1 MTDFCSYYHLPS
13 SVFEC
18 AKHKRLGAVYSY
30 YNVATTMTYT
40 QLMNEALI
48 LSKISGEEEWE
59 WTAVLCCAV
68 LCCAVLCCA
77 VLYSALLY
85 ITRQRGFHNWF
96 LNRINVFVLLSDISL
111 SSSLLT
117 SHLLTLKFRCWCVQ
131 CSCSE
136 WECFRVWRS
145 PIRSRQR
152 VSPLLRVQLEMPANQ
167 AFRSRPSL
175 SVGWQR

>member
-59 WTAVLCCAV
+59 WTAVLCCSV
-68 LCCAVLCCA
+68 PCCAVLC
-77 VLYSALLY
+77 SALHYSPTWFPQLVLESH
-85 ITRQRGFHNWF
+85 QR
-96 LNRINVFVLLSDISL
+96 ICSFVWYFPFFFPSYFPLTHSKIQVLMCSMLLLWMRMLPCLKVSNSEQATGISTTTC
-111 SSSLLT
+111 SIGNARKSSLQ
-117 SHLLTLKFRCWCVQ
+117 K
-131 CSCSE
+131 
-136 WECFRVWRS
+136 
-145 PIRSRQR
+145 
-152 VSPLLRVQLEMPANQ
+152 
-167 AFRSRPSL
+167 
-175 SVGWQR
+175 